1 MMDRKVALSDL
12 AAGYPASGIRKMF
25 ELAAKYDDVIKLTVG
40 EPNFDTPQ
48 YIKDAA
54 KEALDN
60 GMVHYTPNAGM
71 WELRCKVADIY
82 KKKYWEGYTADNVVI
97 TCGACQAILVTLM
110 ALVNPGDEVLVPDPC
125 FSNYFGQICDVGA
138 KVVPVPTYEE
148 NDFRVRAADIEKLI
162 TPKSKLLLLNSP
174 CNPTGA
180 VLSKEDIYEIAEVVK
195 KHDLVVLSDEPYDCI
210 VFDGEESFSMAQ
222 VADVRDRVFVV
233 NSFSKAYAMTG
244 WRIGYVLVPD
254 GFADQFAHMNEGII
268 SCVPG
273 FIQAAAC
280 RALERTDCVEE
291 MLREYARRR
300 DLLVNGLNQIPGFRC
315 KKVPGSFYAFPN
327 ITAFGKTSEEFA
339 IELLEKARVVVV
351 PGSAFGDMGEGYIR
365 MVFANSDENLKEALR
380 RISEYITKAYP
391 ELN

>member
-1 MMDRKVALSDL
+1 M
-12 AAGYPASGIRKMF
+12 
-25 ELAAKYDDVIKLTVG
+25 
-40 EPNFDTPQ
+40 
-48 YIKDAA
+48 
-54 KEALDN
+54 
-60 GMVHYTPNAGM
+60 
-71 WELRCKVADIY
+71 
-82 KKKYWEGYTADNVVI
+82 
-97 TCGACQAILVTLM
+97 
-110 ALVNPGDEVLVPDPC
+110 
-125 FSNYFGQICDVGA
+125 
-138 KVVPVPTYEE
+138 
-148 NDFRVRAADIEKLI
+148 
-162 TPKSKLLLLNSP
+162 
-174 CNPTGA
+174 
-180 VLSKEDIYEIAEVVK
+180 SKEDIYEIAEVVK

-222 VADVRDRVFVV
+222 VADVRERVFVV

-291 MLREYARRR
+291 MLLEYARRR